1 MADDDA
7 RRPSRA
13 LPVAGPPAERLE
25 GRAEEMARRW
35 AAELILARPLGAVGR
50 ISLEELSREAP
61 GLCSQILRAVRS
73 DEELA
78 RLLGAESPERGVP
91 FADRPAALAGARDVA
106 TALEAIESLRGV
118 LWEGLLE
125 ELSTGAPERSRERLL
140 ADLSDRLAHVCAALG
155 VVAAGRELPVASA
168 RPARFPER
176 PPGPRVAPERRV
188 VIVDERG
195 VPPEASQGGGEA
207 REPSHAHPAGEPAF
221 GGADWEGRASEPGRR
236 MGHDAASPRHDA
248 RRVAG
253 ETALPPG
260 GVEIAIR
267 DARSEAGPAA
277 WVESIGVQLERYERD
292 TLPFAVVL
300 MEVTGAGHAE
310 AEIES
315 ALGAE
320 LRVSGGGTI
329 TRERDGRWWLLAP
342 RADRIGAHALASR
355 LERTAVAAGS
365 AAGATVAVASGTA
378 VCPEDGTQAAALAAQ
393 ADVGLYA
400 ARWES
405 RAGEGR

>member
-1 MADDDA
+1 
-7 RRPSRA
+7 
-13 LPVAGPPAERLE
+13 
-25 GRAEEMARRW
+25 
-35 AAELILARPLGAVGR
+35 
-50 ISLEELSREAP
+50 
-61 GLCSQILRAVRS
+61 
-73 DEELA
+73 
-78 RLLGAESPERGVP
+78 
-91 FADRPAALAGARDVA
+91 
-106 TALEAIESLRGV
+106 
-118 LWEGLLE
+118 
-125 ELSTGAPERSRERLL
+125 
-140 ADLSDRLAHVCAALG
+140 
-155 VVAAGRELPVASA
+155 
-168 RPARFPER
+168 
-176 PPGPRVAPERRV
+176 
-188 VIVDERG
+188 
-195 VPPEASQGGGEA
+195 
-207 REPSHAHPAGEPAF
+207 
-221 GGADWEGRASEPGRR
+221 
-236 MGHDAASPRHDA
+236 
-248 RRVAG
+248 
-253 ETALPPG
+253 PPG